1 MNLKEHK
8 LVCHFLNESQTFV
21 NFRRR
26 GSSLSLTLKMGAWWS
41 DTSCPHTFLSKKSQS
56 KTQNTLLLTTTFLL
70 LPYWDYTHLVNFQLN
85 QGNESNKRKQIT
97 HEMALHAAKRFG
109 ETKLKGFF
117 CHFCLTHQFIPCI
130 IKVQITQESSVLLV
144 NDWKISCLEI
154 QFRQTLYVGQIQCG
168 KEVSLGS
175 SFHMISSFRFL

>member
-1 MNLKEHK
+1 MVECYILPSY
-8 LVCHFLNESQTFV
+8 LPSQ
-21 NFRRR
+21 
-26 GSSLSLTLKMGAWWS
+26 
-41 DTSCPHTFLSKKSQS
+41 KSQS
-56 KTQNTLLLTTTFLL
+56 KTQNTLLLATTFLL

-117 CHFCLTHQFIPCI
+117 CHFCITHQFIPCI

-154 QFRQTLYVGQIQCG
+154 QFRQINFIFHSF
-168 KEVSLGS
+168 KHNESLS
-175 SFHMISSFRFL
+175 TASY

>member
-1 MNLKEHK
+1 MVECYILPSY
-8 LVCHFLNESQTFV
+8 LPSQ
-21 NFRRR
+21 
-26 GSSLSLTLKMGAWWS
+26 
-41 DTSCPHTFLSKKSQS
+41 KSQS
-56 KTQNTLLLTTTFLL
+56 KTQNTLLLATTFLL

-117 CHFCLTHQFIPCI
+117 CHFCITHQFIPCT

-154 QFRQTLYVGQIQCG
+154 QFRQINFIFHSF
-168 KEVSLGS
+168 KHNESLS
-175 SFHMISSFRFL
+175 TASY